1 MRKGTWGRGDAA
13 TLGRGDVGTRG
24 RGDVETWGREAVG
37 TWRPEDLGTRG
48 AGHENVGTR
57 KCGDSCS
64 RGLDLQTTPDL
75 CAEFVKQNFH
85 VLEEGIFTFF

>member
-1 MRKGTWGRGDAA
+1 METLRPWDAETW
-13 TLGRGDVGTRG
+13 GRGDVGT
-24 RGDVETWGREAVG
+24 WGREAVE

-48 AGHENVGTR
+48 AGRENVGTR
-57 KCGDSCS
+57 GRGDSCT

-85 VLEEGIFTFF
+85 VLEEGIFTFFLSS